1 MKPPVTMWGLA
12 AALLLL
18 GQVVAAATSYN
29 PEQCP
34 HTPECVCKW
43 ISGKRVADCTD
54 AGLTGIPRT
63 LKPDI
68 QTLIMDGN
76 PLTRLHKNAFK
87 SVNLL
92 NIQKLSL
99 RGCRYHQSY
108 TFMFMTST
116 SIGHFSLVEVGEGA
130 FRDLKVLMEL
140 DLSRNNLTHINGRMF
155 GGNSNLQTLRF
166 SYNPGIA
173 GLRPFQFPALHNL
186 KSLDLSFCGITE
198 IDR

>member
-1 MKPPVTMWGLA
+1 
-12 AALLLL
+12 
-18 GQVVAAATSYN
+18 
-29 PEQCP
+29 
-34 HTPECVCKW
+34 
-43 ISGKRVADCTD
+43 
-54 AGLTGIPRT
+54 
-63 LKPDI
+63 
-68 QTLIMDGN
+68 
-76 PLTRLHKNAFK
+76 
-87 SVNLL
+87 
-92 NIQKLSL
+92 
-99 RGCRYHQSY
+99 
-108 TFMFMTST
+108 MTST
-116 SIGHFSLVEVGEGA
+116 PFDHFSLVEVGEGA

>member
-1 MKPPVTMWGLA
+1 MKPPVSMWGLA
-12 AALLLL
+12 AALVLF

-54 AGLTGIPRT
+54 AGLTEIPRT

-92 NIQKLSL
+92 NIQKLSM
-99 RGCRYHQSY
+99 RGCGYAPDAFTTTVCHLMHFDIFSAWKKL
-108 TFMFMTST
+108 TTALSATSK
-116 SIGHFSLVEVGEGA
+116 F
-130 FRDLKVLMEL
+130 
-140 DLSRNNLTHINGRMF
+140 
-155 GGNSNLQTLRF
+155 
-166 SYNPGIA
+166 
-173 GLRPFQFPALHNL
+173 
-186 KSLDLSFCGITE
+186 
-198 IDR
+198 